1 MSQVIPELL
10 WIFGP
15 GTLVVPFGRT
25 FPVVPG
31 LFGIFRLGTLVVMFC
46 GSPRTGIYF
55 AYFVSLVYINH
66 TVYLAFSAILLL
78 LTRTYRAHYP
88 AC

>member
-10 WIFGP
+10 GIFGP

-31 LFGIFRLGTLVVMFC
+31 LFWIFKLGTLVVMFC
-46 GSPRTGIYF
+46 GSPGQ
-55 AYFVSLVYINH
+55 VS
-66 TVYLAFSAILLL
+66 ILPILSL
-78 LTRTYRAHYP
+78 
-88 AC
+88 